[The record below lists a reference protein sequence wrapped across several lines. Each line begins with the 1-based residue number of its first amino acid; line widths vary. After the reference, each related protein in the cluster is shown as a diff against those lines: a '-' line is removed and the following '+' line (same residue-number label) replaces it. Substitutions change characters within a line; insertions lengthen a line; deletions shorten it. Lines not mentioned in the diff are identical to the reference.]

1 MGHVFVKAMLEGV
14 KGQEEADML
23 VDTGATLS
31 TIPEDLAQRLGVPK
45 LKPKRAQLADGRE
58 LIVEAGTVQ
67 IKINGREAPTTVLIM
82 GNELLLGVETLETL
96 GLKVNPQTR
105 TLEPTRSFVLRL

>member
-14 KGQEEADML
+14 NRQEEIDML

-31 TIPEDLAQRLGVPK
+31 TIPEDLAQRLGVPR
-45 LKPKRAQLADGRE
+45 LKSKRAQLADGRE
-58 LIVEAGTVQ
+58 LVVEAGTVQ

-82 GNELLLGVETLETL
+82 GNEPLLEKEAREKQGKQGDVHFA
-96 GLKVNPQTR
+96 
-105 TLEPTRSFVLRL
+105 S